1 MGAVGDLGG
10 YDWLAWLGLAIVLGG
25 IEVTTL
31 DLTFLMLS
39 AGALAGVGV
48 AVLGLPF
55 VVQVLVALAT
65 AVAMLAAV
73 RPVALRH
80 LRTPAETRTGIA
92 ALVGAKAITLE
103 RVDNNG
109 GSIKLMG
116 EVWTARSYDPHT
128 AIEAGTPVDV
138 VKIDGATAIVYES
151 EI

>member
-1 MGAVGDLGG
+1 MGDFGG
-10 YDWLAWLGLAIVLGG
+10 YDWLAWLGLAVVLGA

-39 AGALAGVGV
+39 AGALAGVGA
-48 AVLGLPF
+48 AVIGLPF
-55 VVQVLVALAT
+55 VVQVLVALAA
-65 AVAMLAAV
+65 AVAMLAVV

-80 LRTPAETRTGIA
+80 LKTPSESRTGVA
-92 ALVGAKAITLE
+92 ALVGAKAVTLE

-109 GSIKLMG
+109 GTIKLMG
-116 EVWTARSYDPHT
+116 EVWTARSFDPHT
-128 AIEAGTPVDV
+128 AIEAGTHVDV